1 MYYIVNSR
9 GEVVGTASGRVNTED
24 LAQFGSIAIYYD
36 LKLPPSEV
44 AVAGFPAQP
53 RIVEHPKTVQPVLVL
68 SATAKDTDRDGVP
81 ELRADGRST
90 TTVTVTAQTA
100 AGEKI
105 QAPVAV
111 TFRTNGGRLAARTVA
126 LKDGSASVQFTAGRE
141 TILVHITA
149 SAVGFDS
156 AHLDLELVP

>member
-1 MYYIVNSR
+1 MFYIVNPR
-9 GEVVGTASGRVNTED
+9 GEVVGSASGAVNTED
-24 LAQFGSIAIYYD
+24 LAALGYIAIYSD
-36 LKLPPSEV
+36 LTLPPSEV
-44 AVAGFPAQP
+44 AVTGFPSQP
-53 RIVEHPKTVQPVLVL
+53 RIVEHPKTAQPALVL
-68 SATAKDTDRDGVP
+68 SATAKDTDGDGVP
-81 ELRADGRST
+81 ELKADGRSS

-100 AGEKI
+100 TGEKI

-149 SAVGFDS
+149 SAVGCDS
-156 AHLDLELVP
+156 AHLELELVP